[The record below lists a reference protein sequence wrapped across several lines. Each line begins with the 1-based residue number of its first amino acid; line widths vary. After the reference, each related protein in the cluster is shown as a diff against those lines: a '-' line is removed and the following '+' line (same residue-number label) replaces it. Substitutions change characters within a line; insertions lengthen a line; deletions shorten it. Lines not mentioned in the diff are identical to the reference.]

1 MGMAEHAVR
10 VPGFWRVW
18 NLGREAQRG
27 TVQSAVVA
35 QRLVEEMRQGQGLWV
50 RSERS
55 AGLAGEAAGL
65 RQHQRQAPLLP
76 WPWLTL
82 RGSLWPVGGPQTC
95 VASSQICPWG
105 EVWPRADRPNGR
117 SSRTWSL
124 GSDVFR

>member
-10 VPGFWRVW
+10 VPGFWWVW

-35 QRLVEEMRQGQGLWV
+35 PRLVEEMRQGQDLWV
-50 RSERS
+50 RSQRS

-76 WPWLTL
+76 WPWLIL
-82 RGSLWPVGGPQTC
+82 PGSLWLVGGP
-95 VASSQICPWG
+95 
-105 EVWPRADRPNGR
+105 
-117 SSRTWSL
+117 
-124 GSDVFR
+124 